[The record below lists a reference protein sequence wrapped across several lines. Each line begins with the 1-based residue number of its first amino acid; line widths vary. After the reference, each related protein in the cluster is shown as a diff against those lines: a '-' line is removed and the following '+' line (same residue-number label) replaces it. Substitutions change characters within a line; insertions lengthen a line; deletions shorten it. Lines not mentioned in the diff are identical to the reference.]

1 MEKVRL
7 IKIGSATDNDVVI
20 NDNSIAPY
28 HLELFQDQLGK
39 VFLSD
44 LNSTSGT
51 YINGQRV
58 QQFIRLTFTDKVTVA
73 GKFMFDWVKL
83 TKIQDISQK
92 IEYST
97 SNWLYSENRMNAVH
111 LPVQED
117 FQNVSEDQEYELTED
132 ASLSE
137 KWKYFYTYN
146 ASIVHIFALN
156 IVLFILFYLAFLS

>member
-7 IKIGSATDNDVVI
+7 IKIGSASDNDVVI
-20 NDNSIAPY
+20 NDESIAPY

-44 LNSTSGT
+44 LNSSSGT
-51 YINGQRV
+51 FINGQRV

-83 TKIQDISQK
+83 TKIQDISQM
-92 IEYST
+92 IEAST
-97 SNWLYSENRMNAVH
+97 SNWLYSENRMNSVH
-111 LPVQED
+111 LPIQDDMESSIEEGD
-117 FQNVSEDQEYELTED
+117 YELAEG

-137 KWKYFYTYN
+137 KWKYFYTHN

>member
-7 IKIGSATDNDVVI
+7 IKIGSAFDNDVVI
-20 NDNSIAPY
+20 NDESIAPY

-58 QQFIRLTFTDKVTVA
+58 KQFIRLTFTDKVTVA

-83 TKIQDISQK
+83 TKIQDISEM
-92 IEYST
+92 IETST

-111 LPVQED
+111 LPIQEE
-117 FQNVSEDQEYELTED
+117 FQSSKEDDDYELAEG
-132 ASLSE
+132 ASWSE
-137 KWKYFYTYN
+137 KWKYFYTHN

>member
-20 NDNSIAPY
+20 NDESIAAY

-39 VFLSD
+39 VFLTD
-44 LNSTSGT
+44 LNSYSGT
-51 YINGQRV
+51 YINGQRM
-58 QQFIRLTFTDKVTVA
+58 QQFIRLTFSDKVTVA

-83 TKIQDISQK
+83 TKTHSVSQK
-92 IEYST
+92 IEDST

-111 LPVQED
+111 LPIQEE
-117 FQNVSEDQEYELTED
+117 FQNELEDEQYELAED
-132 ASLSE
+132 ANWSE

>member
-7 IKIGSATDNDVVI
+7 IKIGSAFDNDVVI
-20 NDNSIAPY
+20 NDESIAPY

-92 IEYST
+92 IEDST
-97 SNWLYSENRMNAVH
+97 ANWLYSENRMNSVY
-111 LPVQED
+111 LPLQED
-117 FQNVSEDQEYELTED
+117 MQNTLGVDDYELAED
-132 ASLSE
+132 ASWSE
-137 KWKYFYTYN
+137 KWKYFYTHH